1 MYRYTGPENFDSGFR
16 QPEFPDGVKL
26 LTPVEGNGAL
36 VRLVSS
42 EPELPEVAKE
52 PEMDLASITEE
63 LTSPGVLAAPEKQP
77 DWSARGVP
85 FGAVLRAIGDCRDE
99 PTLANESAALLDELA
114 GLEQRICLLVSQH
127 RERKFANLRE
137 RWESARAAARA
148 ALDTFKS
155 FQLESPPVEGD
166 LRRARQGTS
175 KCRAEVT
182 SLEDARPAPE
192 TYPTRLEMKQWERD
206 LQSAKDALTQAQGRE
221 REISEQLAEIVGRLR
236 AQRTELE
243 KRAQVEADLRT
254 ALAGK
259 PVRDR
264 EYGFLVPAEK
274 F

>member
-1 MYRYTGPENFDSGFR
+1 LNPDAGG
-16 QPEFPDGVKL
+16 QP
-26 LTPVEGNGAL
+26 L
-36 VRLVSS
+36 VRLVAEETVE
-42 EPELPEVAKE
+42 EPIA
-52 PEMDLASITEE
+52 EMDLASITEE
-63 LTSPGVLAAPEKQP
+63 LSSPGVLAAPEPTKQA

-114 GLEQRICLLVSQH
+114 GLEQRICSLVSQY

-148 ALDTFKS
+148 ALDTFKAT
-155 FQLESPPVEGD
+155 QLESPPVEGD
-166 LRRARQGTS
+166 LRRARQETS

-182 SLEDARPAPE
+182 TWEDAKPKPE

-243 KRAQVEADLRT
+243 KLAQVEADLRT
-254 ALAGK
+254 ALAGR

-264 EYGFLVPAEK
+264 EYGLSIPPEK